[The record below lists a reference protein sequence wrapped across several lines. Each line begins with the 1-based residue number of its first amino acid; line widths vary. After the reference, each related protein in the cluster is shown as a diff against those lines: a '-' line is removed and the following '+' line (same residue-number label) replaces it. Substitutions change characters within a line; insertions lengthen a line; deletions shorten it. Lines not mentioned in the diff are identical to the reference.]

1 MDWPSNQGQFHLSK
15 ILILFANISK
25 DCPLSHSYTV
35 RHAEY
40 EAKPAR
46 ITVYIV
52 DVLSLW
58 SWASVSSPDDQFVFL
73 LLDVTYS
80 NQRHPVFGS
89 ALSPL
94 LSPLLYTCPYELN
107 FVHLILI
114 LLVIVCRL
122 SHACMSWNLVQI
134 LDYTSGY
141 CPQTIPFGLF
151 WRLKKIGHPKVTF
164 ALDTT
169 LLEPSRTLTLRI
181 QQAGAKIVHET
192 NFLVP

>member
-1 MDWPSNQGQFHLSK
+1 
-15 ILILFANISK
+15 
-25 DCPLSHSYTV
+25 V

-40 EAKPAR
+40 GAK
-46 ITVYIV
+46 ICKDSCSVYIV
-52 DVLSLW
+52 DVLLLW
-58 SWASVSSPDDQFVFL
+58 SWASVPSPDDQFV
-73 LLDVTYS
+73 LLDVILT
-80 NQRHPVFGS
+80 NGT
-89 ALSPL
+89 LSLVQHYPQL
-94 LSPLLYTCPYELN
+94 LPPLLYTCPYELN
-107 FVHLILI
+107 FVHLLILI